1 MTHHSDTHDEDP
13 GSTDDALREAQ
24 AGKGY
29 GEDEGERDAA
39 VGDQGGED
47 GGDTEGAG

>member
-29 GEDEGERDAA
+29 GEDEGEREHALESD
-39 VGDQGGED
+39 E
-47 GGDTEGAG
+47 TESPIEGP